1 MELDI
6 YFSPV
11 TAPVIESTS
20 EQKRLGE
27 VVRFYTEEGTFPDLE
42 QVKVA
47 LFGVDEDRKA
57 LENKGCADGPDHV
70 RRHLYKLYPHWNHI
84 NMVDLGNLKKGN
96 KVEDTY
102 FALKEVVAFL
112 VKKGIVPI
120 LLGGSQD
127 LTYANYMAYENT
139 GRVVN
144 IASIDPIFDLGHE
157 DDELNSRSYVSRII
171 LHQPN
176 FLFNFT
182 NIGYQSYFVNQDALI
197 LMRNLYFDINR
208 LGNVRANLEE
218 TEPMVRNAD
227 ILTIDVSA
235 IRAADAPGN
244 YYAGPNGLSGEEACQ
259 ISRYAG
265 MSDQL
270 GCVGFYEYNPRFD
283 IREQTARLVA
293 QMIWYFL
300 DGFSNRNQD
309 FPGENKQD
317 FSIFRVL
324 VEEYDEELVFL
335 KSKKTNRWWLELPV
349 KIITDKQLARPQFI
363 PCSYEDYKTALQKEI
378 PDRWWKNQQ
387 KLM

>member
-27 VVRFYTEEGTFPDLE
+27 VVQFYSEEGSFPDLE

-70 RRHLYKLYPHWNHI
+70 RKHLYQLYPHWNYI
-84 NMVDLGNLKKGN
+84 NMVDLGNLKRGN

-112 VKKGIVPI
+112 VKKGIVPV

-144 IASIDPIFDLGHE
+144 IASMDPVFDLGHE

-227 ILTIDVSA
+227 ILSIDVSA

-244 YYAGPNGLSGEEACQ
+244 YYAGPNGLAGEEACQ
-259 ISRYAG
+259 ICRYAG

-283 IREQTARLVA
+283 IREQTAQLVA

-300 DGFSNRNQD
+300 DGFSNRKQD
-309 FPGENKQD
+309 FPGENKKD

-335 KSKKTNRWWLELPV
+335 KSKKTDRWWLELPV
-349 KIITDKQLARPQFI
+349 KNVTDNQLVRPQFI

-378 PDRWWKNQQ
+378 PDRWWQNQQ